1 MNAHALFDEMLRT
14 QIAPALRDLGFRGPG
29 KVFNLPN
36 DGGDHAMFGFLK
48 DRWNTPDSCRFTA
61 IAAFHRQT
69 DWERA
74 RLAQSWLPARPA
86 LCHVVSGGWQARVGL
101 LLDPPHDHWWT
112 VRVEDDVLAVA
123 DHVVGV
129 VVDAVMPQ
137 LQARIAGIAPPV
149 LPSAGARWSPDCP
162 WPYCTNAHDLVLDD
176 VDLDGVSGAG
186 GGAAG
191 VFSPAQREVLVRAR
205 EVEVP
210 RTQAW
215 KVLHIS
221 RKRLDDYADRVG
233 AGETLSLSQLLAV
246 WVLGTDDVT
255 VPSWPDAAAAVEAWV
270 VQLPDADPASALV
283 VGEAACAVLPL
294 AEVLALHEP
303 RVGICLVQSLMS
315 ATRRLLDELS
325 TARLV

>member
-14 QIAPALRDLGFRGPG
+14 QIAPSLRDLGFRGSG
-29 KVFNLPN
+29 KVFNLPTAS
-36 DGGDHAMFGFLK
+36 GDHALFGFLK

-61 IAAFHRQT
+61 IAAFHRQA

-74 RLAQSWLPARPA
+74 RGAQTWLPARPA
-86 LCHVVSGGWQARVGL
+86 LCHVVAGGWQGRVGL

-112 VRVEDDVLAVA
+112 IRVPDDVLTVA

-129 VVDAVMPQ
+129 VVDNVLPQ
-137 LQARIAGIAPPV
+137 LQSRIAGIAPPAT
-149 LPSAGARWSPDCP
+149 PSAGSRWSPDCP

-176 VDLDGVSGAG
+176 VDLDAVGGAGPG
-186 GGAAG
+186 GGA
-191 VFSPAQREVLVRAR
+191 FSAAQREVLVRAR
-205 EVEVP
+205 DIDVP

-233 AGETLSLSQLLAV
+233 AGESLTLAQLLAV
-246 WVLGTDDVT
+246 WLLGTDDVT

-270 VQLPDADPASALV
+270 IQLPDADPASALV
-283 VGEAACAVLPL
+283 VGEQACAVLPL

-303 RVGICLVQSLMS
+303 RVGICVVQSLMG
-315 ATRRLLDELS
+315 ATRRLLEELA